1 MPLIPAFEIGLWNA
15 WIITVFGLLTGVL
28 PDFLSRKKRAVNK
41 MMVWLPYSRS
51 ERILA
56 YSAYLFIMPVAGVYS
71 IFLPL
76 KLGTTWLYVG
86 LPICFLAGVM
96 NILAYA
102 SIAGSS
108 PAEPVTRGVYRI
120 SRNPL
125 YLSAFL
131 MYLGTSIACASWVFL
146 LFAVL
151 WMLIWYIV
159 LPGEER
165 VLLEQ
170 HRDVYR
176 QYMDRTPRWI
186 GIPKPRS
193 RT

>member
-1 MPLIPAFEIGLWNA
+1 
-15 WIITVFGLLTGVL
+15 
-28 PDFLSRKKRAVNK
+28 
-41 MMVWLPYSRS
+41 MMVWPSYARS

-76 KLGTTWLYVG
+76 KLGTMWSYVG
-86 LPICFLAGVM
+86 LPICFLGGVM
-96 NILAYA
+96 NILACA
-102 SIAGSS
+102 SIAGSP
-108 PAEPVTRGVYRI
+108 PAEPVTKGGYRI

-131 MYLGTSIACASWVFL
+131 MYLGISITCASWVFL

-159 LPGEER
+159 LPSEER
-165 VLLEQ
+165 FLLEQ
-170 HRDVYR
+170 YSDVYR

-186 GIPKPRS
+186 GIRKAGS
-193 RT
+193 KT